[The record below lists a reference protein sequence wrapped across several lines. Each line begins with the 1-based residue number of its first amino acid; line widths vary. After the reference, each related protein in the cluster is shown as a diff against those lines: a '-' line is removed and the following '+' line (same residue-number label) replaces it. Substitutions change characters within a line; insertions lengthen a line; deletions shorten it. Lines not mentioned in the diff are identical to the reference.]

1 MVKLFGYSFDEQSVK
16 FGTDCYEAQGIL
28 MMGDKPVAEV
38 SIGSFADMFD
48 YKLLVS
54 DDEWAN
60 IREDVQ
66 SAYIA
71 LGNDRPFADAIAVL
85 VTDLHVLS
93 ACDKELAE
101 EARKNGF
108 PNATLSVYT
117 EDDDSGFLGIGMSYA
132 SDIPEWAIDVIGE
145 YPFGQVDVPRVA

>member
-16 FGTDCYEAQGIL
+16 FSTDYYEAHGVL
-28 MMGDKPVAEV
+28 MKNDKPVAEV
-38 SIGSFADMFD
+38 SIGTFADMFD
-48 YKLLVS
+48 YKILVS

-85 VTDLHVLS
+85 VSDLHRLS
-93 ACDKELAE
+93 AYDKELAE
-101 EARKNGF
+101 EARKNSF
-108 PNATLSVYT
+108 PNATLSVYI
-117 EDDDSGFLGIGMSYA
+117 EDDDFGFLGIGMSYA
-132 SDIPEWAIDVIGE
+132 SDVPEWAIDILGK
-145 YPFGQVDVPRVA
+145 YSFGQVDVPRVA

>member
-1 MVKLFGYSFDEQSVK
+1 M
-16 FGTDCYEAQGIL
+16 
-28 MMGDKPVAEV
+28 
-38 SIGSFADMFD
+38 
-48 YKLLVS
+48 
-54 DDEWAN
+54 
-60 IREDVQ
+60 Q

-85 VTDLHVLS
+85 VTDLHRLS
-93 ACDKELAE
+93 AYDKELAG

-108 PNATLSVYT
+108 SNATLSVYT

-132 SDIPEWAIDVIGE
+132 SDVPEWAIDVLGE